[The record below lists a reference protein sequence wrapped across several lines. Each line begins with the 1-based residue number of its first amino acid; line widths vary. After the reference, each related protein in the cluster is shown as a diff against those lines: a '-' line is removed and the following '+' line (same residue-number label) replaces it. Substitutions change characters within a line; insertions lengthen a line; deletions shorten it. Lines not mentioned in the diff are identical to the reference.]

1 MDGEGLASETPGTR
15 TILNLVES
23 RGGHFASGRRSN
35 VSLITAGY
43 KRALSCNPVPLLHV
57 VAAIRRET
65 TKKTPDENNPK
76 IRFGSRDN
84 FGRVIFYAFT
94 STLICFILQSM

>member
-1 MDGEGLASETPGTR
+1 MGGEGLASETPGTR

-57 VAAIRRET
+57 VVTIRRET
-65 TKKTPDENNPK
+65 TKKASGENIPK

-84 FGRVIFYAFT
+84 FGRITFT
-94 STLICFILQSM
+94 FLLLH

>member
-1 MDGEGLASETPGTR
+1 MGGEGLASETPGTR

-57 VAAIRRET
+57 VVTIRRET
-65 TKKTPDENNPK
+65 KKASGENIPK

-84 FGRVIFYAFT
+84 FGRITFT
-94 STLICFILQSM
+94 FLLLHWFVSLESM